1 VDKYLQENEE
11 IMIDLYV
18 KIGLLSIGSLI
29 LLSSM
34 VNFPALVSKLLIKNK
49 TPQSDT
55 VVNQNTQKDF
65 LEIVG
70 LWYQLKNKC
79 DEFDLHVASTK
90 LDEVFPLLN
99 GVLDDQKTN

>member
-1 VDKYLQENEE
+1 MVE
-11 IMIDLYV
+11 LYV
-18 KIGLLSIGSLI
+18 KLGLLVAGSLI
-29 LLSSM
+29 VLLNL
-34 VNFPALVSKLLIKNK
+34 VNVPALVSKLLMKNK
-49 TPQSDT
+49 NPKVDSELSHD
-55 VVNQNTQKDF
+55 TQKDF
-65 LEIVG
+65 LEIVS